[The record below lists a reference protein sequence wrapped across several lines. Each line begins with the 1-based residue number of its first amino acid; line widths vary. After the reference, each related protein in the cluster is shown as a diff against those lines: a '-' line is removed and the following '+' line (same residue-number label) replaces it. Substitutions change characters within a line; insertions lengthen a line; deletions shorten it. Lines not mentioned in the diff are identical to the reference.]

1 VTRRAGGLWFWGSA
15 AGALGIHALL
25 LFGGEGLRGGADL
38 QPHLRLIQLMG
49 DAPALRTVYPPVY
62 HVAGAL
68 LAPWVGLALF
78 PKLFALASAGAL
90 IAGFRVFQRSTG
102 LPDAASAIFAWAP
115 YTFALSWCLPKVE
128 AAGYALALTA
138 LGQLAR
144 RRHLALALLV
154 LATFTV
160 HTAAAL
166 FLGLCGGVMALARR
180 DRRALAALAG
190 GALAASPLFAAHLAA
205 GCSLAQA
212 FLFSQGD
219 YLRTADRVGTLAQWK
234 TLLALAGPV
243 ALAAALVGA
252 PTLWRERRAVALT
265 GGAVVALYLN
275 ELWLAPFGARSTL
288 DLLRGLTI
296 LAVPVSAAAGVA
308 VARRPRWAAGVIV
321 ACALWAGV
329 TAARV
334 VPNSCYTKR
343 IDLAAIEALRVD
355 RCAFRW
361 RAPRRAA
368 GGAGP
373 GRGAA
378 VPQSSAL
385 PSATR

>member
-15 AGALGIHALL
+15 AGALGLHALL

-49 DAPALRTVYPPVY
+49 DAPALRNVYPPAY
-62 HVAGAL
+62 HAVGAL

-78 PKLFALASAGAL
+78 PKLFALASAAAL
-90 IAGFRVFQRSTG
+90 IAGFRIFQRSTG
-102 LPDAASAIFAWAP
+102 LPDAAAAIFAWAP
-115 YTFALSWCLPKVE
+115 YTFALSWCLPKIE
-128 AAGYALALTA
+128 AAGYALALAA

-144 RRHLALALLV
+144 RRHLALALLL

-180 DRRALAALAG
+180 DRRALAALAAG
-190 GALAASPLFAAHLAA
+190 TLAASPLFAAHLAA

-219 YLRTADRVGTLAQWK
+219 YLRAANRVGTLAKWE

-243 ALAAALVGA
+243 ALVAALAGA
-252 PTLWRERRAVALT
+252 PALWREWRAVALT
-265 GGAVVALYLN
+265 CGAIVALYLN
-275 ELWLAPFGARSTL
+275 ELWLAPFGARTTL

-296 LAVPVSAAAGVA
+296 LAIPVSAAAGA
-308 VARRPRWAAGVIV
+308 GVARHPRWAAGVIA
-321 ACALWAGV
+321 ACALWAVG
-329 TAARV
+329 TAVRV
-334 VPNSCYTKR
+334 VPESCYTKR
-343 IDLAAIEALRVD
+343 IDLAAIETLRVD
-355 RCAFRW
+355 RCTFRW
-361 RAPRRAA
+361 RAPRRAT
-368 GGAGP
+368 
-373 GRGAA
+373 GAA
-378 VPQSSAL
+378 VPHSSAL
-385 PSATR
+385 PRATR